1 MRQLFYIHRS
11 DRRIIVALLCVAV
24 FVLTLLLLTG
34 GKETVSDGS
43 QKDSTAQKDYW
54 KDRYG
59 QRNRHYDDRP
69 IDEGEPVKEV
79 KLFAFDPNT
88 ADSTQLLQLGLQ
100 RWQVRNIYRYRRA
113 GGIYRRPQDFAR
125 LYGLTAGQYKQLE
138 PYIRI
143 SADYQPASKLY
154 PSPSTQPPSPLSA
167 EGRLLPAGS
176 KNTHDRDTMRY
187 PVKIEEG
194 QHIVLNTA
202 DTAQL
207 RKVPGIGVYFAK
219 EIINY
224 GRFLGGYV
232 SVDQLDEIPYFPK
245 EAKRFFVIVNPNP
258 RRLNINR
265 LSLNELKRHPYINY
279 YQAKTIVDFR
289 RLHGDIESL
298 RQLSLSKDFTPE
310 VIRRLEPY
318 VEY

>member
-1 MRQLFYIHRS
+1 MELERFFLLHRS
-11 DRRIIVALLCVAV
+11 DRRILVALLCVAV
-24 FVLTLLLLTG
+24 VVLTVMMLTD
-34 GKETVSDGS
+34 GKEQTADNQEDKTSQQKEWKKRDGHRE
-43 QKDSTAQKDYW
+43 
-54 KDRYG
+54 RY
-59 QRNRHYDDRP
+59 RDDRP
-69 IDEGEPVKEV
+69 IDDGTPGRQI

-88 ADSTQLLQLGLQ
+88 ADSTQLEQLGLQ
-100 RWQVRNIYRYRRA
+100 RWQIRNIYRYRKA

-143 SADYQPASKLY
+143 SADYQPAS
-154 PSPSTQPPSPLSA
+154 
-167 EGRLLPAGS
+167 RLVEHSEKPYE
-176 KNTHDRDTMRY
+176 RDTLRF

-194 QHIVLNTA
+194 QHVVLNTA
-202 DTAQL
+202 DTTQL

-219 EIINY
+219 EIVNH

-232 SVDQLDEIPYFPK
+232 SIDQLDEIPDFPK
-245 EAKRFFVIVNPNP
+245 EAKQYFVISNPTP

-279 YQAKTIVDFR
+279 YQAKAIVDYR
-289 RLHGDIESL
+289 RLHGHIESL
-298 RQLSLSKDFTPE
+298 QQLSLSKEFPPE
-310 VIRRLEPY
+310 AIRRLEPY